1 MAGFRHCVHAWR
13 VDSQESTSCFSG
25 RSFLTVGSACIGS
38 LILFTF
44 PVSACMQVPSNL
56 VPRYPIDWRNGGRA
70 LLVAAL
76 HKLEGNYRLLPR
88 AQHPL
93 QCQAPLD
100 PGSLTVAGDSCAGGC
115 SVESLVTLGR
125 RRSGRAGYAAGAAAK
140 RLVLRHRRALQWQ
153 EGGFCNSKCGMACSK
168 SPWRCLCAWRCRG
181 FHQHANRMDAIL
193 MSHKGPVDSDKP
205 LFSVKRAEV
214 APSRSD

>member
-1 MAGFRHCVHAWR
+1 MHAWR